1 MCIILLLEVDGDF
14 RMNQTKAYH
23 FFSFTLGGTRIMHAG
38 PYQIKGPFDT
48 AASLLHHSYGLVKPL
63 EGSRQVLSARLR
75 REPCWNL
82 LEMNTPVRFE
92 DAINNLYLVLLSYI
106 NQSRNRLCGR

>member
-1 MCIILLLEVDGDF
+1 MCIILLLEVDDDF
-14 RMNQTKAYH
+14 RMNQTKAYL
-23 FFSFTLGGTRIMHAG
+23 FLVSLWEAPGSCTQV
-38 PYQIKGPFDT
+38 QIKGPFDT